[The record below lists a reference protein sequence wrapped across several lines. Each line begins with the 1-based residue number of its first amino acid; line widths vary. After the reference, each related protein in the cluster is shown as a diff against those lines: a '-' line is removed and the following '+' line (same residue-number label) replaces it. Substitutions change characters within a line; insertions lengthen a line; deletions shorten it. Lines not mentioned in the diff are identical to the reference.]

1 MRLLLIED
9 YPPLRQSVA
18 TGLTEAG
25 YAVDVAADGNDGWWH
40 LERNAYD
47 LVLLDLMLPGQGGLE
62 VLRKLRKRDA
72 RTHVLIMT
80 ALDGVDDRVTGL
92 DTGAD
97 DYLVKPFA
105 LPELLARVR
114 SLLRRTYHVKNP
126 CLQVADLELD
136 TVAKRVRRAG
146 VELELTSREYRL
158 LEYLAVRQGEV
169 VTRTEIW
176 EHLYDFASEGSSNV
190 VDVYIGY
197 LRRKID
203 RAGLPALIHTRRGLG
218 YQLGS
223 SS

>member
-1 MRLLLIED
+1 VRILLIED

-25 YAVDVAADGNDGWWH
+25 YAVDVAADGDEGWWY
-40 LERNAYD
+40 LSSNSYD
-47 LVLLDLMLPGQGGLE
+47 LVLLDLMLPGQSGLE
-62 VLRKLRKRDA
+62 VLRKLRERDG

-80 ALDGVDDRVTGL
+80 ALDGVDDRVSGL

-114 SLLRRTYHVKNP
+114 SLLRRSYQTKSP
-126 CLQVADLELD
+126 RIQVADLELD
-136 TVAKRVRRAG
+136 TVAKRVRRG
-146 VELELTSREYRL
+146 GTDIDLTSREYVL
-158 LEYLAVRQGEV
+158 LEYLALRHGEV

-203 RAGLPALIHTRRGLG
+203 RDDLPALIHTRRGLG
-218 YQLGS
+218 YLLGLAP
-223 SS
+223 

>member
-1 MRLLLIED
+1 MRILLIED
-9 YPPLRQSVA
+9 YPLLRQSVVI
-18 TGLTEAG
+18 GLTEVG
-25 YAVDVAADGNDGWWH
+25 YAVDVAADGDEGWWY
-40 LERNAYD
+40 LSSNPYD
-47 LVLLDLMLPGQGGLE
+47 LVLLDLMLPGKSGLE
-62 VLRKLRKRDA
+62 VLRKLRARDG

-80 ALDGVDDRVTGL
+80 ALDGVDDRVSGL

-114 SLLRRTYHVKNP
+114 SLLRRSYQTKSP
-126 CLQVADLELD
+126 LIQVADLELD
-136 TVAKRVRRAG
+136 TVAKRVRRG
-146 VELELTSREYRL
+146 GTDIDLTSREYVL
-158 LEYLAVRQGEV
+158 LEYLALRHGEV

-203 RAGLPALIHTRRGLG
+203 RDDLPALIHTRRGLG
-218 YQLGS
+218 YLLGIAP
-223 SS
+223 

>member
-18 TGLTEAG
+18 TGLGEAG
-25 YAVDVAADGNDGWWH
+25 YAVDVAADGNEGWWY
-40 LERNAYD
+40 LERNPYD
-47 LVLLDLMLPGQGGLE
+47 LVLLDLMLPGRSGLE
-62 VLRKLRKRDA
+62 VLRRLRERDQ

-80 ALDGVDDRVTGL
+80 ARDGVDDRVAGL

-114 SLLRRTYHVKNP
+114 SLLRRSYHNKSP
-126 CLQVADLELD
+126 HLQVADLELD

-146 VELELTSREYRL
+146 TDVDLTSREYVL
-158 LEYLAVRQGEV
+158 LEYLVMRHGQV
-169 VTRTEIW
+169 VTRSEIW

-203 RAGLPALIHTRRGLG
+203 RPGLSPLIHTRRGLG
-218 YQLGS
+218 YLLGPAP
-223 SS
+223 

>member
-18 TGLTEAG
+18 TGLVEAG
-25 YAVDVAADGNDGWWH
+25 YAVDVAADGDEGWWY
-40 LERNAYD
+40 LGANAYD
-47 LVLLDLMLPGQGGLE
+47 LVLLDLMLPGRGGLDL
-62 VLRKLRKRDA
+62 LRQLRARDD

-80 ALDGVDDRVTGL
+80 ALDGVDERVSGL

-114 SLLRRTYHVKNP
+114 SLLRRSYQAKSPH
-126 CLQVADLELD
+126 LQVADLELD

-146 VELELTSREYRL
+146 SDIELTSREYVL
-158 LEYLAVRQGEV
+158 LEYLALRQGEV
-169 VTRTEIW
+169 VTRSEIW
-176 EHLYDFASEGSSNV
+176 EHLYDFASDSGSNV

-203 RAGLPALIHTRRGLG
+203 RDGLPALIHTRRGLG
-218 YQLGS
+218 YLLGLAP
-223 SS
+223 